1 MNPLSCDIYHCALR
15 WKQLRYQFHGTA
27 GYWLMIL
34 SLWRLLTNPRH
45 RLAFKTADFFTIQI
59 TPDRTRS
66 SYFPPAQLFWHEKP
80 RVVSRKHP
88 STGSTLQQ
96 LHLFF
101 FCFSFTNFQ
110 LHRPN
115 LGSMPSFSLRFFA
128 TFSSF
133 AGPFSTETP
142 HQKPVT

>member
-101 FCFSFTNFQ
+101 SASRSPTSNSTDRTWDRCPVFHCDFSPPFPASRGHF
-110 LHRPN
+110 P
-115 LGSMPSFSLRFFA
+115 PKLR
-128 TFSSF
+128 TRN
-133 AGPFSTETP
+133 P
-142 HQKPVT
+142 